1 MEFSEQTLF
10 IIDIAASMLGLAYI
24 ILATKQNNWC
34 WPAAFISSSL
44 YIFLFISSKL
54 YFDAVLN
61 GYYVIMA
68 IYGLWSWNKS
78 EKETTIKVNWGGLHQ
93 NLFGVF
99 ICGIIAYGLGYFA
112 NNYTDADFAY
122 ADAFTTIFSFFAT
135 WLVTQKRIEN
145 WIYWIIIDSI
155 ALILYLEKG
164 LFFTSGLFVLY
175 LGFAVFGYFEWR
187 KELLKVRV
195 EKP

>member
-1 MEFSEQTLF
+1 MELSEQSLF
-10 IIDIAASMLGLAYI
+10 LFDITASAFGLAYI

-44 YIFLFISSKL
+44 YILLFISSKL

-68 IYGLWSWNKS
+68 VYGFWSWNKS
-78 EKETTIKVNWGGLHQ
+78 SKETILKVNWGSLNQ
-93 NLFGVF
+93 NLIGFFLCGF
-99 ICGIIAYGLGYFA
+99 ISFTLGFFA
-112 NNYTDADFAY
+112 NNFTDADFAY
-122 ADAFTTIFSFFAT
+122 ADAFTTIFSFYAT
-135 WLVTQKRIEN
+135 WLITQKRIEN
-145 WIYWIIIDSI
+145 WIYWIIIDFV
-155 ALILYLEKG
+155 ALKLYIEKG

-175 LGFAVFGYFEWR
+175 LRFAVFGYFEWR
-187 KELLKVRV
+187 KELLKVRL